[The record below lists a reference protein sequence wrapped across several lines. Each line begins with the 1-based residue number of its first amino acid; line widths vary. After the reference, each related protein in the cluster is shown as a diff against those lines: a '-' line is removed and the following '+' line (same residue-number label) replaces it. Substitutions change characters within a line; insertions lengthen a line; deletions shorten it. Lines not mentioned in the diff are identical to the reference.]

1 MLTYTVQAGNT
12 LSGIARKFGVPLSA
26 LIAANQITDPNQLK
40 VGDKLL
46 IPSVDTDLSTL
57 PPPPVPP
64 APIAPSGNISID
76 RKKFALAPGQYF
88 AETFPKDL
96 IVLHFTAG
104 SSARSAYDS
113 WRNTP
118 LQVATAYLV
127 DTDGK
132 IYECF
137 PPNYWAYHLGITGAA
152 SANWKHDKRSIGIEI
167 ANVGPLLPDKNNP
180 QQLNWWPNDFQT
192 KHCTLAETGK
202 YVAAPYRG
210 YNHYA
215 SFPAPQSDAVIALVA
230 HLCDAFS
237 ISRVLPPADRQ
248 TAYDID
254 YFKSFRGI
262 ATHQNFRK
270 DKTDVGPAF
279 PLAQVAPAATA

>member
-12 LSGIARKFGVPLSA
+12 LSGIARKFGIPLSA

-137 PPNYWAYHLGITGAA
+137 PQLLGLPPRHHRRRLGQLEARQTLHRHRNRQRRPPPARQEQPPTVELVA
-152 SANWKHDKRSIGIEI
+152 QR
-167 ANVGPLLPDKNNP
+167 LPD
-180 QQLNWWPNDFQT
+180 QT
-192 KHCTLAETGK
+192 LH
-202 YVAAPYRG
+202 PR
-210 YNHYA
+210 
-215 SFPAPQSDAVIALVA
+215 
-230 HLCDAFS
+230 
-237 ISRVLPPADRQ
+237 
-248 TAYDID
+248 
-254 YFKSFRGI
+254 
-262 ATHQNFRK
+262 
-270 DKTDVGPAF
+270 
-279 PLAQVAPAATA
+279 

>member
-1 MLTYTVQAGNT
+1 MLSYTVQTGNT
-12 LSGIARKFGVPLSA
+12 LSGIARKFGIPLSA

-46 IPSVDTDLSTL
+46 IPSVDTDQSTL
-57 PPPPVPP
+57 PPPPSPVPP
-64 APIAPSGNISID
+64 VTAPIEID
-76 RKKFALAPGQYF
+76 RKKFALAPGQFF

-96 IVLHFTAG
+96 LVLHFTAG
-104 SSARSAYDS
+104 STARSAFDS

-118 LQVATAYLV
+118 LQVATSYLV

-167 ANVGPLLPDKNNP
+167 ANVGPLRPDQNNP
-180 QQLNWWPNDFQT
+180 QQLNWWPPDNKFQT
-192 KHCTLAETGK
+192 KYCTLAETGK
-202 YVAAPYRG
+202 YVATPYRG
-210 YNHYA
+210 YSHYA
-215 SFPAPQSDAVIALVA
+215 SFPAPQSDAVIALVE
-230 HLCDAFS
+230 HLCTAFA
-237 ISRVLPPADRQ
+237 IPRVLAPADRQ
-248 TAYDID
+248 TAFDID

-270 DKTDVGPAF
+270 DKTDIGPAF
-279 PLAQVAPAATA
+279 PLAQVAPASTP

>member
-1 MLTYTVQAGNT
+1 MLEYIVQSGNT
-12 LSGIARKFGVPLSA
+12 LSVIARKFGIPLSA

-40 VGDKLL
+40 VGQKLL
-46 IPSVDTDLSTL
+46 IPSADTDQSTL
-57 PPPPVPP
+57 PPAPEPLPAVA
-64 APIAPSGNISID
+64 APIAID

-127 DTDGK
+127 DTDGS

-137 PPNYWAYHLGITGAA
+137 PPAHWAYHLGVTGAA

-167 ANVGPLLPDKNNP
+167 ANVGPLRLDPTKP
-180 QQLNWWPNDFQT
+180 QQLNWWPNDFKT
-192 KHCTLAETGK
+192 KHCTLAETSK

-210 YNHYA
+210 FTHFA
-215 SFPAPQSDAVIALVA
+215 SFPTVQSDAVVSLVA
-230 HLCDAFS
+230 HLCSAFS
-237 ISRVLPPADRQ
+237 IPRVLPPEAQR
-248 TAYDID
+248 TAFDMEF
-254 YFKSFRGI
+254 FKSFTGI

-270 DKTDVGPAF
+270 DKTDIGPAF
-279 PLAQVAPAATA
+279 PLGSVIA